1 MIQDFRF
8 ALRMIL
14 KAPAF
19 SLVAILTLALGIGAN
34 TAIFSVVN
42 AAMIRPLPFPNSQR
56 LMSIFHVYKKL
67 NLDRVTVYPAA
78 YVYFKD
84 HASSF
89 EQVAAF
95 SGFRAPQNL
104 TGGGDPE
111 RIHVVAATASLFPAL
126 GTPPL
131 LGRAFTAEEDKPGAG
146 RVAVLGYGLWNRR
159 FGHDD
164 RIVGREITL
173 DGANYTVIGVMPK
186 GFEFPEEAELWVPIA
201 FTSEQLANGSE
212 YLQVIAKLRPG
223 VTYPQAQAEMAKI
236 SSEILASNGDTA
248 NQYGWSAATQPLQE
262 ASVSDVRTALWV
274 LLSAVGCVLLIACAN
289 VANLLLA
296 RAAARQK
303 EISIRSAL
311 GASRW
316 RVVRQLLSEG
326 ILLSLLGGT
335 VGLLFGYLGLDLLL
349 DTIPIKVPS
358 YIRVEIDPA
367 VLLFTFTLAIVT
379 GIIFSAIPAL
389 QLTRSNVNESLKEGG
404 RSSAASTRQ
413 AVRTSIVVAQL
424 AFAMML
430 LVAAGLLIKTFVRI
444 QQSDFGFNSQGLLTF
459 RTDLPAAKYK
469 EPAQIRAFYDQ
480 LIERTRNL
488 RGVTSA
494 AITSETPLTTNMT
507 SIFQIEGKTFSVRP
521 HVHVASIGSDY
532 FKTMQI
538 PVISGRPFTDADR
551 EGTTPVALIDEK
563 TKRAYFGDEVP
574 IGKKLTFD
582 FEGSQEKRVWRTIVG
597 VVGGVKHRSPLENE
611 TKGEVFLPFA
621 QEAEKSM
628 IVAMRTTGN
637 PLSLADA
644 ARREVLNVDPLQ
656 PVQDLQ
662 TMDTV
667 VDDFVAQP
675 RFNMIL
681 LGTFGALALILS
693 GIGVY
698 GVMAYT
704 VTQRTHEFGI
714 RMALGASSADVLRV
728 VLNQALK
735 ITLVGLAVGLV
746 GAFAATRALGSM
758 LFGVKASDPATF
770 AGIALLLATIA
781 ILASYLPARRATKV
795 DPVIALRYE

>member
-56 LMSIFHVYKKL
+56 LMSIYHVYKKL
-67 NLDRVTVYPAA
+67 NLDRVTVYPGA
-78 YVYFKD
+78 YVYYRD
-84 HASSF
+84 NASSF
-89 EQVAAF
+89 EQVATF
-95 SGFRAPQNL
+95 NGFRVPHNL

-111 RIHVVAATASLFPAL
+111 RVHVVAATASFFPAL
-126 GTPPL
+126 GTSPL
-131 LGRAFTAEEDKPGAG
+131 LGRVFTAEEDKPGAA

-159 FGHDD
+159 FAHDEGL
-164 RIVGREITL
+164 VGREVTL

-212 YLQVIAKLRPG
+212 YLQVIGKLRPG
-223 VTYPQAQAEMAKI
+223 VTYSQAQAEMAKV
-236 SSEILASNGDTA
+236 STEMLAANGDTA
-248 NQYGWSAATQPLQE
+248 NQYGWSAAAQPLQE

-274 LLSAVGCVLLIACAN
+274 LLAAVGCVLLIACAN

-326 ILLSLLGGT
+326 ILLSLLGGM

-349 DTIPIKVPS
+349 KTIPIKVPS
-358 YIRVEIDPA
+358 YIRVEIDPS
-367 VLLFTFTLAIVT
+367 VLLFTFALAIVT
-379 GIIFSAIPAL
+379 GIIFSVIPAL
-389 QLTRSNVNESLKEGG
+389 QLTRSNVNETLKEGG

-444 QQSDFGFNSQGLLTF
+444 QESNFGFNSQGLLTF
-459 RTDLPAAKYK
+459 RTDLPSAKYK

-480 LIERTRNL
+480 LVERVRHL
-488 RGVTSA
+488 PGVTSA
-494 AITSETPLTTNMT
+494 AITTETPLTSGMT

-521 HVHVASIGSDY
+521 HVHVAVIGSDY

-538 PVISGRPFTDADR
+538 PVTAGRVFTDADR
-551 EGTTPVALIDEK
+551 EGTTPVALIDDK
-563 TKRAYFGDEVP
+563 TKRAYFGDEDPV
-574 IGKKLTFD
+574 GKKLAFD
-582 FEGSQEKRVWRTIVG
+582 FEGRDQKRVLRTIVG
-597 VVGGVKHRSPLENE
+597 VVGSVKHRSPLENE

-621 QEAEKSM
+621 QSPDKAM
-628 IVAMRTTGN
+628 VVALRTTGN
-637 PLSLADA
+637 PLNLADA

-662 TMDTV
+662 TMETV
-667 VDDFVAQP
+667 LDDFVAQP

-681 LGTFGALALILS
+681 LGTFAALALILS
-693 GIGVY
+693 AIGVY

-714 RMALGASSADVLRV
+714 RMALGASSGDVLRV
-728 VLNQALK
+728 VISQALR
-735 ITLVGLAVGLV
+735 ITLIGLAVGVV

-758 LFGVKASDPATF
+758 LWGVKASDPATF
-770 AGIALLLATIA
+770 AGIAVLLAAIA

-795 DPVIALRYE
+795 DPMIALRYE

>member
-1 MIQDFRF
+1 
-8 ALRMIL
+8 
-14 KAPAF
+14 
-19 SLVAILTLALGIGAN
+19 
-34 TAIFSVVN
+34 
-42 AAMIRPLPFPNSQR
+42 
-56 LMSIFHVYKKL
+56 
-67 NLDRVTVYPAA
+67 
-78 YVYFKD
+78 
-84 HASSF
+84 
-89 EQVAAF
+89 
-95 SGFRAPQNL
+95 
-104 TGGGDPE
+104 
-111 RIHVVAATASLFPAL
+111 
-126 GTPPL
+126 
-131 LGRAFTAEEDKPGAG
+131 
-146 RVAVLGYGLWNRR
+146 
-159 FGHDD
+159 
-164 RIVGREITL
+164 
-173 DGANYTVIGVMPK
+173 
-186 GFEFPEEAELWVPIA
+186 
-201 FTSEQLANGSE
+201 
-212 YLQVIAKLRPG
+212 
-223 VTYPQAQAEMAKI
+223 
-236 SSEILASNGDTA
+236 
-248 NQYGWSAATQPLQE
+248 
-262 ASVSDVRTALWV
+262 VSDVRTALWV

-349 DTIPIKVPS
+349 NTIPIKVPS

-389 QLTRSNVNESLKEGG
+389 QLTRSNVNETLKEGG

-413 AVRTSIVVAQL
+413 AVRTFIVVAQL

-488 RGVTSA
+488 PGVTSA

-563 TKRAYFGDEVP
+563 TKRAYFGDEDP

-728 VLNQALK
+728 VLNQALR

>member
-1 MIQDFRF
+1 
-8 ALRMIL
+8 MIL

-164 RIVGREITL
+164 RILGREITL
-173 DGANYTVIGVMPK
+173 DDANYTVIGVMPK

-349 DTIPIKVPS
+349 NTIPVKVPS

-389 QLTRSNVNESLKEGG
+389 QLTRSNVNETLKEGG

-413 AVRTSIVVAQL
+413 AVRTFIVVAQL

-488 RGVTSA
+488 PGVTSA

-563 TKRAYFGDEVP
+563 TKRAYFGDEDP